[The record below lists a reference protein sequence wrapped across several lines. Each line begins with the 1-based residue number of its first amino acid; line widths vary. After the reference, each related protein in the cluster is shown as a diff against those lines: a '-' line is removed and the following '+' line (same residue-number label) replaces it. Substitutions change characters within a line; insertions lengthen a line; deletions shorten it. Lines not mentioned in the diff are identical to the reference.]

1 MSTDEPIDESTD
13 EPDESTDEPDE
24 AEQTDAPLL
33 SLEDVEVHYDTGGV
47 VQSYL
52 SEQTVK
58 AVDGVD
64 LQLEKNDMVILVGES
79 GSGKTTLGKTAVG
92 LERPTA
98 GSIEFRGQDIWE
110 AKDDPQGA
118 DIEFSEIRRS
128 MQIIH
133 QDPANALNSSRRVKA
148 ILADPLKKWRTELGP
163 QEREETIYR
172 YLEFVDMMPPD
183 DYAERFP
190 HQLSG
195 GEKQRVALGR
205 ALLMNPEIIL
215 ADEAIS
221 ALDVSLRVEMM
232 DLILDLQETFN
243 TSYVFISHDL
253 ANARYLAK
261 RAGGKIAIMYMGEIV
276 EMGPPDEI
284 LKNPSHPYT
293 KVLRWSTPTI
303 DPDVAK
309 RRIDEQPPVRRIDVP
324 DPENPPSGC
333 KFHTRCP
340 EAREAC
346 TRESPEL
353 YDADGRTEASCFRV
367 LGQHEYWQSA
377 ELEDEDDDFADTQ
390 IGQAD

>member
-1 MSTDEPIDESTD
+1 MSTEESTD
-13 EPDESTDEPDE
+13 ESIGEPDE
-24 AEQTDAPLL
+24 DAQTDEPLL
-33 SLEDVEVHYDTGGV
+33 SLEDVEVHYKTGSII
-47 VQSYL
+47 QSYL
-52 SEQTVK
+52 SDQTVK
-58 AVDGVD
+58 AVDGID
-64 LQLEKNDMVILVGES
+64 LELEENDMVVLVGES
-79 GSGKTTLGKTAVG
+79 GCGKTTLGKTAVG
-92 LERPTA
+92 LERPT
-98 GSIEFRGQDIWE
+98 GGNVSFRGQDIWE
-110 AKDDPQGA
+110 AKRDPQGS

-148 ILADPLKKWRTELGP
+148 LLADPLKKWRTELGP
-163 QEREETIYR
+163 QERQETIYR
-172 YLEFVDMMPPD
+172 FLEFVDMMPPD
-183 DYAERFP
+183 DYAERYP

-205 ALLMNPEIIL
+205 ALLMNPDVIL

-232 DLILDLQETFN
+232 DLILDLQKTFN
-243 TSYVFISHDL
+243 TSYLFISHDL

-261 RAGGKIAIMYMGEIV
+261 RAGGRIAIMYMGEIV
-276 EMGPPDEI
+276 EIGPPDEI
-284 LKNPSHPYT
+284 LKNPTHPYT

-309 RRIDEQPPVRRIDVP
+309 ARIDEQPPVRRIDVP

-340 EAREAC
+340 EARETC
-346 TRESPEL
+346 TTESPEL
-353 YDADGRTEASCFRV
+353 YDADGGTEASCFRAV
-367 LGQHEYWQSA
+367 DTHHYWQSS
-377 ELEDEDDDFADTQ
+377 ELEDEDDDFADAQ